1 MAQATPEVN
10 PSYLQ
15 WKNPEML
22 AFLSAQKGGVAPGTS
37 ILDASNVMEYFS
49 TSPFYDRHSN
59 NEHVRMQSTALIA
72 QIMAQSVQSH
82 AELMQ
87 SIARRYQEEL
97 RRFTGFEFA
106 LVHARTPCFVIY
118 KHWRRSPERVDPPL
132 SVYYIINDCIY
143 QAPDLY
149 TILSTRLQSSM
160 MGLKKTLELQRE
172 HRSTFTPRRG
182 YYGRFL
188 VAEDAEQ
195 DEKAT
200 SPSDAS

>member
-97 RRFTGFEFA
+97 RRRFTGFEFA
-106 LVHARTPCFVIY
+106 L
-118 KHWRRSPERVDPPL
+118 
-132 SVYYIINDCIY
+132 
-143 QAPDLY
+143 APDLY